1 MYILDSY
8 FKVVN
13 DNLRVLVSLVP
24 ITSRRVMGTSSACD
38 TAAEI
43 LCRKETAY
51 HFGKECKKKRS
62 LAQGRDSLR
71 FLYKRNFVNFKQK
84 TLDQATG

>member
-1 MYILDSY
+1 MDES
-8 FKVVN
+8 
-13 DNLRVLVSLVP
+13 LRVLVSLVP

-43 LCRKETAY
+43 LCKKKLHTILARSA
-51 HFGKECKKKRS
+51 KKKRS

-71 FLYKRNFVNFKQK
+71 FLYKNN
-84 TLDQATG
+84 